1 MLIILKRSAGRT
13 AGNIVELYRNCVI
26 LVVKIVNTWLLCE
39 VANILT
45 DCFAA
50 MKIFNG
56 SG

>member
-1 MLIILKRSAGRT
+1 M
-13 AGNIVELYRNCVI
+13 I
-26 LVVKIVNTWLLCE
+26 LVVKIVSTWLLCE
-39 VANILT
+39 VENILT